1 MNIVAIF
8 PLYLPWRRAGA
19 EVMTHALLRGLADA
33 GHSVQVLVIPEV
45 RRDSVLPLEEVCLD
59 GIQIKVCTIAQLRA
73 IFDGSRSIDVVISQ
87 LGASTTAS
95 ELARSHQARYIEVVH
110 GDDPRA
116 YRNLIACRPDLT
128 IFNTRLLR
136 DFFMTH
142 CGRSEVFHPPVSPDI
157 HRTHKGSHVTLVN
170 LREDKGVGL
179 FRSMAEQ
186 LPDIPFLGVVG
197 GYGIQETDN
206 FPENVTIQNHT
217 PDMRSDVWSRTR
229 VLLMP
234 SKSESYGMV
243 ALEAAASGIPVVSNM
258 LAGVREAMG
267 PSAIYLHLK
276 DPEAWRSQI
285 SRLTID
291 PEHEREAGRRSL
303 ARSEYIHHKHLSEL
317 TQTIHAIESLA

>member
-1 MNIVAIF
+1 
-8 PLYLPWRRAGA
+8 
-19 EVMTHALLRGLADA
+19 MTHALLRGLAEA

-45 RRDSVLPLEEVCLD
+45 RRDSVLPLEEICLD

-73 IFDGSRSIDVVISQ
+73 IFDGSRPIDVVISQ
-87 LGASTTAS
+87 LGASATAS
-95 ELARSHQARYIEVVH
+95 KLARLHQAKYIEVVH

-116 YRNLIACRPDLT
+116 YRNLITGRPDLT

-136 DFFMTH
+136 DFFTTH
-142 CGRSEVFHPPVSPDI
+142 CARSEVFHPPVSPDV
-157 HRTHKGSHVTLVN
+157 HHTQKGSHVTLVN

-179 FRSMAEQ
+179 FRSLAEQ
-186 LPDIPFLGVVG
+186 LPEIPFLGVVG
-197 GYGIQETDN
+197 GYGVQETAN
-206 FPENVTIQNHT
+206 LPENVTIQDHT
-217 PDMRSDVWSRTR
+217 ADMRSDVWSRTR

-267 PSAIYLHLK
+267 PSAIYLHLR

-285 SRLTID
+285 SRLTTD
-291 PEHEREAGRRSL
+291 LEYEQKASRNAL
-303 ARSEYIHHKHLSEL
+303 ARSEHIHHKHRFEL
-317 TQTIHAIESLA
+317 AQTIQAIESLA